1 MSHHEFPL
9 EYRIVGIFPRH
20 RNEAA
25 KSYLEFVELEVTDVS
40 PYEAPE
46 GAILTSEHATERLR
60 YFDGRWFIADRSSN
74 PDDENSGYIRTQGN
88 LGVIEGYGYNSP
100 PTFIDMAKSSV
111 FDSQNFSKYDIKNIN
126 NRQIETPQP
135 DDFRIIHNNSR
146 EEQLSKLANKVAANV
161 IAVDGVLYTEVP
173 EPVFVFDFSKEM
185 YNFSSKKD
193 DPVVNLRVVFGEPEF
208 DDKEKVLV
216 YSIDQREEVD
226 RVIAHL
232 ATIEQ
237 IDVNVI
243 SNADYIFGHVNE
255 VRREKTELK
264 SEAKHWIRHD
274 TDKMR
279 DWDRSHIDAYLDFRD
294 AWRAAEVH
302 EFSDEALNKVAET
315 LRDYGQYTNIGP
327 YSRMVIERWEAKPIE
342 LDFLFDATPENIPS
356 M

>member
-9 EYRIVGIFPRH
+9 QYQIRGIYPRH
-20 RNEAA
+20 RNE
-25 KSYLEFVELEVTDVS
+25 SWNNYLEFVELEVTDVS
-40 PYEAPE
+40 QHEAPE
-46 GAILTSEHATERLR
+46 SAILTSEHATERLR

-74 PDDENSGYIRTQGN
+74 PDDENSGYIRTQGG
-88 LGVIEGYGYNSP
+88 LGVFEGGYNRP

-111 FDSQNFSKYDIKNIN
+111 FASQNFPQYELGDIN
-126 NRQIETPQP
+126 NRKIKTPKA
-135 DDFRIIHNNSR
+135 DDFRIINSNDR
-146 EEQLSKLANKVAANV
+146 NEKLSAIANKVATNV

-232 ATIEQ
+232 AAIEQ
-237 IDVNVI
+237 INVNVI
-243 SNADYIFGHVNE
+243 SNADYIFGHLNE
-255 VRREKTELK
+255 IRREKTELK

-302 EFSDEALNKVAET
+302 EHTDETMNIVAET
-315 LRDYGQYTNIGP
+315 LRDYGQFTNIGP

-342 LDFLFDATPENIPS
+342 LDFNFDEPLENIPV